1 MTTAAELFALQ
12 DTDLAIDGA
21 VARLTEV
28 EAQLGETEELV
39 EARQRLDQC
48 RERLHP
54 LQERQKGLDWEVEE
68 VRGKAAAIEKKL
80 YGGTVRNPKEL
91 EDFQADLSSLRG
103 QLRRREDA
111 LLEVM
116 LELEDAEAGL
126 RKAEVE
132 LAEVEE
138 AWKAQ
143 QASLQET
150 QAKLKEEI
158 EELEAKRT
166 RQVDGMDAAAL
177 SLYQALRD
185 RRQGTAVAVV
195 ERGLC
200 QGCRISLP
208 MSIVQKAR
216 AGAGLVQCVSCERI
230 LLVS

>member
-12 DTDLAIDGA
+12 ETDLAIDGA

-28 EAQLGETEELV
+28 EGELGETEELI
-39 EARQRLDQC
+39 EARQRVDEC
-48 RERLHP
+48 RERLRP
-54 LQERQKGLDWEVEE
+54 LEERQKGLDWEAEE
-68 VRGKAAAIEKKL
+68 VRGKAAAIETKL

-91 EDFQADLSSLRG
+91 EDFEADLSSLRG
-103 QLRRREDA
+103 QLSRREDA

-116 LELEDAEAGL
+116 LELDDAEAGL
-126 RKAEVE
+126 RQAEVA
-132 LAEVEE
+132 LAGVEE
-138 AWKAQ
+138 SWKTR
-143 QASLQET
+143 QASLQEDR
-150 QAKLKEEI
+150 ARLKEEI
-158 EELEAKRT
+158 EGLEGKHT

-177 SLYQALRD
+177 SLYQVLRE
-185 RRQGTAVAVV
+185 RRQGAAVAVV

>member
-12 DTDLAIDGA
+12 ETDLAIDGA
-21 VARLTEV
+21 VARLIEV
-28 EAQLGETEELV
+28 EAQLGETEELI

-48 RERLHP
+48 RERLRP
-54 LQERQKGLDWEVEE
+54 LEERQKGLDWEAEE
-68 VRGKAAAIEKKL
+68 VRGKAAAIENKL

-91 EDFQADLSSLRG
+91 EDFQADLTSLRG
-103 QLRRREDA
+103 QLSKREDA

-126 RKAEVE
+126 RQAEAT
-132 LAEVEE
+132 LTEVEE
-138 AWKAQ
+138 SWKAQ
-143 QASLQET
+143 QTSLQET
-150 QAKLKEEI
+150 RSKLKEEI
-158 EELEAKRT
+158 EGLEAKRT

-177 SLYQALRD
+177 SLYQVLRE
-185 RRQGTAVAVV
+185 RHQGTAVAVV